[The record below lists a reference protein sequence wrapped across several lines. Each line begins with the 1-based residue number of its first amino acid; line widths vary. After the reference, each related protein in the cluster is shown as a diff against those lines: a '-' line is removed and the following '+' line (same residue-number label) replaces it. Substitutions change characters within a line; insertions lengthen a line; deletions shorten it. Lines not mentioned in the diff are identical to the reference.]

1 MEYECFCCQLLQL
14 QAAAEAPE
22 GGASGRAMDTHREC
36 RDGAEGAA
44 LPAANLDA
52 AEGGIEVLA

>member
-14 QAAAEAPE
+14 QAAAE